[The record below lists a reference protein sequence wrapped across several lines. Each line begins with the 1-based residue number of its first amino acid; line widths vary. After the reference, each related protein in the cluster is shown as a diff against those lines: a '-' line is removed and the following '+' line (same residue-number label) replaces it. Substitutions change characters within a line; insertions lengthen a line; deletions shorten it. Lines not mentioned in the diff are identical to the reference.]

1 MRKKI
6 SISLVCFCLGL
17 TSFAQIQTF
26 SLAEAKTYALANS
39 DKIKNSNLDLE
50 IANEQVK
57 ETRSIGLPQINGSG
71 SFNNFFN
78 LPVQVVSANF
88 MNPNADPN
96 SLVAFKAGTDF
107 SVSGNIQA
115 TQLIFSGSYLVG
127 LQVSKFYTEF
137 SASNIEK
144 TKEEVLFQ
152 VIQAYQTLV
161 AAKSN
166 IKFIDS
172 MVNVT
177 QSLVDK
183 QQNFLDLGLITQEE
197 MDQLNYALSTAKNNL
212 LSAKLQVKNAN
223 SLLKLT
229 MGFPQEEELEI
240 SETIETILSPKSIS
254 KEPFS
259 PQNNTTYQLLF
270 QQKALNEYALK
281 EVKFSSLPSL
291 SAVFQHGYNAY
302 RNEFNFFS
310 SDPWY
315 SQTFWGLQLKVPI
328 FSSGNSKA
336 NLNQAKIEIKKN
348 ENTIHEF
355 EQTLIFQENQAQNN
369 LQIAQEQLKLA
380 SENIALAQ
388 GIYENA
394 VIKEQVGKIN
404 SILVTQKYNQLI
416 QAQAN
421 YINAVMAVFNA
432 TLQLDQLHNQLS
444 K

>member
-1 MRKKI
+1 MQKKI
-6 SISLVCFCLGL
+6 SLSIVCIYFSLIAFSQV
-17 TSFAQIQTF
+17 QTF
-26 SLAEAKTYALANS
+26 SLAEAKAYALEHS

-50 IANEQVK
+50 IANEKVK
-57 ETRSIGLPQINGSG
+57 ETRSIGLPQINGNG
-71 SFNNFFN
+71 NFNNFFN

-144 TKEEVLFQ
+144 TKEDVLYQ

-166 IKFIDS
+166 IQFIDS

-177 QSLVDK
+177 QLLVDK

-197 MDQLNYALSTAKNNL
+197 MDQLNFALSTAKNNL
-212 LSAKLQVKNAN
+212 LGAKLQVKNAN

-240 SETIETILSPKSIS
+240 SETIETLLTSKQIV
-254 KEPFS
+254 KEPFT

-302 RNEFNFFS
+302 RNEFNFFN

-328 FSSGNSKA
+328 FSSGNNKA

-355 EQTLIFQENQAQNN
+355 EQSLIFQEKQAQNN
-369 LQIAQEQLKLA
+369 LEHAQEQLKLA

-388 GIYENA
+388 SIYENA
-394 VIKEQVGKIN
+394 VIKEQIGKIN

-432 TLQLDQLHNQLS
+432 NLQLNQLHNQL
-444 K
+444 